1 MALVSYD
8 SNSDSEYEEEGES
21 ESPRNGTVTLTKPV
35 LHSDTQTNHNNPTTL
50 FSNLPPPIEVKNTVI
65 EEEEDEFLYKKEA
78 ATEKPQK
85 RIKIDIPALN
95 YSSDEEDKP
104 IERKTKQ
111 KVSGLFTLLP
121 PPKGTPLS
129 STSFVPNVLQKKKTN
144 KKPSTALTPQ
154 KRKAAQLEKDKPPDT
169 VIMKSGSDSTDDE
182 EIEIPETY
190 DDATWQEVCGRK
202 KKQPPKQSQEPEPL
216 TVIETVGV
224 EAAPDV
230 DQPYKGLDNKAFKEL
245 VGNTKR
251 IPRNIKLIDIHED
264 EIRPDKEVWL
274 RSLTDPDLEAEP
286 VIENTVDG
294 TRKVKNHIT
303 ALAEK
308 ALANDKELQK
318 RWSENRYNRK
328 QTQAKYG
335 F

>member
-8 SNSDSEYEEEGES
+8 SNSDSEYEEEAES
-21 ESPRNGTVTLTKPV
+21 ESVNSGTVTLTKPV
-35 LHSDTQTNHNNPTTL
+35 PLSDTQPNHNNPTNL
-50 FSNLPPPIEVKNTVI
+50 FSNLPPPIEVKNTRI
-65 EEEEDEFLYKKEA
+65 EEEEDEFLHKKEA

-95 YSSDEEDKP
+95 YSSDEEDQP

-129 STSFVPNVLQKKKTN
+129 STSFVPNVLQKKKIN
-144 KKPSTALTPQ
+144 KKPSTVLTPQ
-154 KRKAAQLEKDKPPDT
+154 KRKAAQLEKYKPPDA
-169 VIMKSGSDSTDDE
+169 VIIKSGSESTDDE
-182 EIEIPETY
+182 EIEVPETY

-216 TVIETVGV
+216 PEIETVGV

-230 DQPYKGLDNKAFKEL
+230 DQPYQGLDNKAFKEL

-251 IPRNIKLIDIHED
+251 VPRNIKLIDIHED

-286 VIENTVDG
+286 VIENTVDS

-303 ALAEK
+303 ALAQK